1 MKAKQVLLNGILQ
14 NPVFVLALG
23 MCPTLGTSTTLES
36 ALFMGMATLFVLIC
50 SNFII
55 SLLKKVIPNS
65 VRIPAYI
72 LLVATFV
79 TVLEII
85 MAKFLP
91 EISLAL
97 GNYLALIV
105 VNCIILGRAEAFAS
119 KNSVWFSVLDG
130 ISMGLGFVFSIC
142 LLGLTREVLGANTL
156 TLFNLE
162 SVFGAG
168 YTPIAILVKPAGGF
182 LVLGLY
188 AAAFNAIFDA
198 INKKNEDKK
207 FKQKI
212 KQQSQK
218 VDDKAV
224 LEAQN
229 KASQSIQAKPKE
241 ESL

>member
-36 ALFMGMATLFVLIC
+36 ALFMGLSTLFVLIC

-55 SLLKKVIPNS
+55 SLLRKIIPSS

-72 LLVATFV
+72 LIVATFV

-85 MAKFLP
+85 MARFLP
-91 EISLAL
+91 EISMAL

-119 KNSVWFSVLDG
+119 KNSVWLSMLDG

-142 LLGLTREVLGANTL
+142 LLGLTREALGANTL
-156 TLFNLE
+156 KLFNID
-162 SVFGAG
+162 SVFGAS

-188 AAAFNAIFDA
+188 AATFNAIYEQ

-212 KQQSQK
+212 KEQSRK
-218 VDDKAV
+218 VDDKTI
-224 LEAQN
+224 LEGQN
-229 KASQSIQAKPKE
+229 KTSQGIQAQPKE

>member
-1 MKAKQVLLNGILQ
+1 MKAKSVLLNGIIQ

-36 ALFMGMATLFVLIC
+36 ALFMGLATLFVLIC

-55 SLLKKVIPNS
+55 SLLRKVIPNS

-79 TVLEII
+79 TVLEIL

-91 EISLAL
+91 DISLAL

-119 KNSVWFSVLDG
+119 KNTVWLSVLDG
-130 ISMGLGFVFSIC
+130 ISMGLGFLFSLC
-142 LLGLTREVLGANTL
+142 LLGVTREILGANTL
-156 TLFNLE
+156 TLFNIDSGLI
-162 SVFGAG
+162 AG
-168 YTPIAILVKPAGGF
+168 YTPIAILIKPAGGF

-188 AAAFNAIFDA
+188 AAAFNAIYDVV
-198 INKKNEDKK
+198 NKKNEDKK
-207 FKQKI
+207 FKQKL
-212 KQQSQK
+212 KQQAQMAEEK
-218 VDDKAV
+218 TV

-229 KASQSIQAKPKE
+229 KVAQGVQAQPKE
-241 ESL
+241 GSL